1 MNMDLHQLRVFQ
13 EVVAH
18 MSFSRAAASL
28 QTSRGRVTKIVAQ
41 LERVV
46 GVRLLNRSTRS
57 VSLTDAGETLAGR
70 LEPIFNLIDDVRMEL
85 SDLAAHPRGRLR
97 LAAPHG
103 LSLNA
108 LGKNIEDFIARYPDV
123 HVSLHLNNR
132 QENLV
137 GGAID
142 VAFQIGPIPHSDL
155 IVRKLRPI
163 ALVLCASPQYWSRRG
178 IPTSPEELKAH
189 DVLTYS
195 LWDPAPRLPFVV
207 GGEIQYVDVKSRL
220 DADDVAPL
228 IALAL
233 KGLGVICV
241 PEVLARRE
249 LGCGNL
255 VPVLQDA
262 LPQSMWLYAAYAHRN
277 HKSAALR
284 ALLDFLG
291 TG

>member
-1 MNMDLHQLRVFQ
+1 
-13 EVVAH
+13 
-18 MSFSRAAASL
+18 MSFTRAAESL
-28 QTSRGRVTKIVAQ
+28 QTSRGSVTKMVAQ
-41 LERVV
+41 LERFV

-57 VSLTDAGETLAGR
+57 VSLTDAGETLAAR
-70 LEPIFNLIDDVRMEL
+70 LEPIFSLIEDVQMEL

-103 LSLNA
+103 LSLNV
-108 LGKNIEDFIARYPDV
+108 LGKNIEDFIAQYPDV
-123 HVSLHLNNR
+123 HVSLHLDNR
-132 QENLV
+132 QESLV

-142 VAFQIGPIPHSDL
+142 VALQIGPIPHCDL
-155 IVRKLRPI
+155 IVRKLQPV
-163 ALVLCASPQYWSRRG
+163 ALVLCASSHYWSRRG
-178 IPTSPEELKAH
+178 IPSNPQDLKAH

-195 LWDPAPRLPFVV
+195 LWDPAPRLPFIVD
-207 GGEIQYVDVKSRL
+207 GEIQYVEVKSRL

-233 KGLGVICV
+233 KGLGAICV

-249 LGCGNL
+249 IGRGNL

-262 LPQSMWLYAAYAHRN
+262 LPQSIWLYAAYAHRN

-291 TG
+291 PG